1 MSYRRTSSRHTL
13 MLVVFRRA
21 HLSIKLDPD
30 LFEQLVQPSGIAL
43 GAAPHGAMRIHRHCA
58 RRVSAMSGSRT
69 RPVETKVN
77 CSEVDDNEIVYRAT
91 LRVFGVV
98 DELAREAGCQVKTA

>member
-58 RRVSAMSGSRT
+58 RRVSAMSSSRT

-77 CSEVDDNEIVYRAT
+77 CGEVDDNEIVYRAT

-98 DELAREAGCQVKTA
+98 DELAREAGCQVKTG